1 MSVLDLARP
10 ELLRLKPYSSARMEA
25 GQAVVM
31 LNANESPYAP
41 FDGAPVGINRYP
53 EPQPDAL
60 LRALA
65 FEYGVERQ
73 QLFLG
78 RGSDEAIDL
87 LTRAFCRCGQD
98 AVLVSPPTF
107 GMYAVAAGVQGAG
120 IVSVPLDAQADFAW
134 SADAVLAAAHNSAVK
149 LVYICSPNNPTGGL
163 VDANAVLALAR
174 TLENQALVVVD
185 EAYGEFSGV
194 PTLATE
200 IANHPNLVV
209 LRTMSKAF
217 GLAGARLGVMIGSP
231 EIVGLL
237 RRIMAP
243 YPIPS
248 PCANA
253 ALAAMAP
260 EPRAIRARRMALI
273 ISERE
278 RLAAVLSTH
287 PKVRKLWPSAAN
299 FIALRVDDAPALWCT
314 LAERGVL
321 VRDVSHNLGLEN
333 CLRVSVGTPAEN
345 DRFLQA
351 LSE

>member
-1 MSVLDLARP
+1 MSVLELARP
-10 ELLRLKPYSSARMEA
+10 ELLRLKAYSSARMEA
-25 GQAVVM
+25 GQALVM
-31 LNANESPYAP
+31 LNANESPFAP
-41 FDGAPVGINRYP
+41 FDGAPSGINRYP

-87 LTRAFCRCGQD
+87 LIRGFCRSGQD
-98 AVLVSPPTF
+98 AILVSPPTF
-107 GMYAVAAGVQGAG
+107 GMYGVAAGVQGAA
-120 IVSVPLDAQADFAW
+120 IVSVPLDAQDEFAW
-134 SADAVLAAAHNSAVK
+134 NADAVLAAARTSAVK
-149 LVYICSPNNPTGGL
+149 IVFVCSPNNPTGGL
-163 VDANAVLALAR
+163 VDAAAVLSLAR
-174 TLENQALVVVD
+174 SLDGKALVVVD
-185 EAYGEFSGV
+185 EAYGEFAGV
-194 PTLATE
+194 PSLGSEVSTC
-200 IANHPNLVV
+200 PNLVV
-209 LRTMSKAF
+209 LRTLSKAY
-217 GLAGARLGVMIGSP
+217 GLAGARLGVMIGAP

-248 PCANA
+248 PCAAA
-253 ALAAMAP
+253 ALSALSP
-260 EPRAIRARRMALI
+260 EASAIRARRLALI

-278 RLAAVLSTH
+278 RLAVALGSH

-299 FIALRVDDAPALWCT
+299 FIAMRVDDAPALWCT
-314 LAERGVL
+314 LSERGVL
-321 VRDVSHNLGLEN
+321 VRDVSHNPGLEN

-345 DRFLQA
+345 DQFLTA

>member
-1 MSVLDLARP
+1 MGTNG
-10 ELLRLKPYSSARMEA
+10 LKRIIGSNHIIPIN
-25 GQAVVM
+25 
-31 LNANESPYAP
+31 LP
-41 FDGAPVGINRYP
+41 GAPAGINRYP

-87 LTRAFCRCGQD
+87 LIRAFCRCGQD
-98 AVLVSPPTF
+98 AIAISPPTF
-107 GMYAVAAGVQGAG
+107 GMYAVAAGVQGASV
-120 IVSVPLDAQADFAW
+120 ISVPLNAQADFAW
-134 SADAVLAAAHNSAVK
+134 DAQALLAAATAAPVK
-149 LVYICSPNNPTGGL
+149 IVFVCNPNNPTGGL
-163 VDANAVLALAR
+163 VAADAVLELAR
-174 TLENQALVVVD
+174 ELTDQALVVVD
-185 EAYGEFSGV
+185 EAYGEFAGIPS
-194 PTLATE
+194 LAGE
-200 IANHPNLVV
+200 IAAHPNLLV
-209 LRTMSKAF
+209 LRTLSKAF
-217 GLAGARLGVMIGSP
+217 GLAGARLGVLIGAP

-248 PCANA
+248 LCATA
-253 ALAAMAP
+253 ALAALDPAAG
-260 EPRAIRARRMALI
+260 AIRARRLALI

-278 RLAAVLSTH
+278 RLSAALAAH

-299 FIALRVDDAPALWCT
+299 FIALRVDDAQSLWCT

-351 LSE
+351 LA